1 MTLDSTWARR
11 FVERAA
17 DTVSENRTALIEL
30 DREIGD
36 GDHGENLERGFSA
49 VRAKLASQP
58 DDAAPGAL
66 LKMVATTLISTVG
79 GASGPLL
86 GTAFLKGAGA
96 LGDSVEVDSAGVAA
110 FVAAARDG
118 AVLRGKADLGDKTMI
133 DAWTPAVEAAAEALN
148 NGAAPAQILAA
159 AADAAEAAAAA
170 GSEPA
175 AVLRAAADAAAKGAE
190 STEPLVARKGRASYL
205 GERAVGHRDPGAQS
219 SALILAAAADAADD
233 VATAASTTVG
243 EA

>member
-1 MTLDSTWARR
+1 VTHTDIDIDTDEDTEEKDDMTLDSTWARD
-11 FVERAA
+11 FIARAA
-17 DTVSENRTALIEL
+17 DTVAENRTALIEL

-49 VRAKLASQP
+49 VRAKLGDQP
-58 DDAAPGAL
+58 DDATPGAL

-96 LGDSVEVDSAGVAA
+96 LGDSAEVDSAGAAA

-118 AVLRGKADLGDKTMI
+118 AVLRGKAEVGDKTMI
-133 DAWTPAVEAAAEALN
+133 DAW
-148 NGAAPAQILAA
+148 APAADAAQA
-159 AADAAEAAAAA
+159 AADA
-170 GSEPA
+170 GDDPA
-175 AVLRAAADAAAKGAE
+175 AVLHAAADAAAQGAA

-219 SALILAAAADAADD
+219 SALILAAAADAASA
-233 VATAASTTVG
+233 VASSARTTSG

>member
-17 DTVSENRTALIEL
+17 DTVSENRSALVEL

-49 VRAKLASQP
+49 VRAKLAAQP
-58 DDAAPGAL
+58 DDATPGAL

-96 LGDSVEVDSAGVAA
+96 LGDATELDSAAVAA

-118 AVLRGKADLGDKTMI
+118 AVLRGKAEVGDKTMI
-133 DAWTPAVEAAAEALN
+133 DAWTPATDAAR
-148 NGAAPAQILAA
+148 A
-159 AADAAEAAAAA
+159 AADE
-170 GSEPA
+170 GDEPG
-175 AVLRAAADAAAKGAE
+175 AVLRAAADAAAVGAE

-233 VATAASTTVG
+233 VAAAATTTSG

>member
-1 MTLDSTWARR
+1 MTLDATWTRDFIERTADVVRDQ
-11 FVERAA
+11 RAA
-17 DTVSENRTALIEL
+17 LVEL

-49 VRAKLASQP
+49 VRAKLAQQP
-58 DDAAPGAL
+58 ADATPGAL

-86 GTAFLKGAGA
+86 GTAYLKGAAA
-96 LGDSVEVDSAGVAA
+96 LGEASELDSAAVVA
-110 FVAAARDG
+110 FLTAARDG
-118 AVLRGKADLGDKTMI
+118 VVLRGKAEVGDKTMI
-133 DAWTPAVEAAAEALN
+133 DAWSPAVDAAARASDS
-148 NGAAPAQILAA
+148 GA
-159 AADAAEAAAAA
+159 DV
-170 GSEPA
+170 A
-175 AVLRAAADAAAKGAE
+175 AVLRAAADAAAEGAA

-219 SALILAAAADAADD
+219 SSLILAAAADAASTSGSTS
-233 VATAASTTVG
+233 ASAAASTTG

>member
-17 DTVSENRTALIEL
+17 DTVSENRSALVEH

-49 VRAKLASQP
+49 VRGKLPSQP

-96 LGDSVEVDSAGVAA
+96 LGDAAEVDSAGVAA

-118 AVLRGKADLGDKTMI
+118 AVLRGKAEVGDKTMI
-133 DAWTPAVEAAAEALN
+133 DAWTPAAEAA
-148 NGAAPAQILAA
+148 QT
-159 AADAAEAAAAA
+159 AADAGE
-170 GSEPA
+170 EPA
-175 AVLRAAADAAAKGAE
+175 AVLRAAADAAARGAE

-233 VATAASTTVG
+233 VAAAATTTSG

>member
-17 DTVSENRTALIEL
+17 DTVSENRSALVEL

-49 VRAKLASQP
+49 VRAKLAAQP
-58 DDAAPGAL
+58 DDATPGAL

-96 LGDSVEVDSAGVAA
+96 LGDATEIDSAGVAA

-118 AVLRGKADLGDKTMI
+118 AVLRGKAEVGDKTMV
-133 DAWTPAVEAAAEALN
+133 DAWTPAT
-148 NGAAPAQILAA
+148 
-159 AADAAEAAAAA
+159 AA
-170 GSEPA
+170 GSLPPCCARRPTPQRPVPSRPSRSSPA
-175 AVLRAAADAAAKGAE
+175 RD
-190 STEPLVARKGRASYL
+190 
-205 GERAVGHRDPGAQS
+205 ERAT
-219 SALILAAAADAADD
+219 SANARS
-233 VATAASTTVG
+233 ATGTPARSRPR
-243 EA
+243 

>member
-1 MTLDSTWARR
+1 MGESLGADWARAWITASAE
-11 FVERAA
+11 VLA
-17 DTVSENRTALIEL
+17 ENRVALITL

-58 DDAAPGAL
+58 EDATPGAL

-96 LGDSVEVDSAGVAA
+96 LGDATEIDSAGVAA

-118 AVLRGKADLGDKTMI
+118 AVLRGKAEVGDKTMV
-133 DAWTPAVEAAAEALN
+133 DALVPLSDTLSREIAGGATLAAAWRSAADATTAAAEATKDLLPRMGRARPHAEKSLGTPDA
-148 NGAAPAQILAA
+148 GAYSLGLIMQSI
-159 AADAAEAAAAA
+159 
-170 GSEPA
+170 A
-175 AVLRAAADAAAKGAE
+175 AVLAE
-190 STEPLVARKGRASYL
+190 NKEDNK
-205 GERAVGHRDPGAQS
+205 
-219 SALILAAAADAADD
+219 
-233 VATAASTTVG
+233 
-243 EA
+243 

>member
-1 MTLDSTWARR
+1 MTLDATWTRDFIERTADVVRDQ
-11 FVERAA
+11 RAA
-17 DTVSENRTALIEL
+17 LVEL

-49 VRAKLASQP
+49 VRAKLAQQP
-58 DDAAPGAL
+58 ADATPGAL

-86 GTAFLKGAGA
+86 GTAYLKGAAA
-96 LGDSVEVDSAGVAA
+96 LGEASELDSAAVVA
-110 FVAAARDG
+110 FLTAARDG
-118 AVLRGKADLGDKTMI
+118 VVLRGKAEVGDKTMI
-133 DAWTPAVEAAAEALN
+133 DAWSPAVDAAARASDS
-148 NGAAPAQILAA
+148 GA
-159 AADAAEAAAAA
+159 DV
-170 GSEPA
+170 A
-175 AVLRAAADAAAKGAE
+175 AVLRAAADAAAEGAA

-219 SALILAAAADAADD
+219 SSLILAAAADAASTSGSTSGSTS
-233 VATAASTTVG
+233 ASAAASTIG